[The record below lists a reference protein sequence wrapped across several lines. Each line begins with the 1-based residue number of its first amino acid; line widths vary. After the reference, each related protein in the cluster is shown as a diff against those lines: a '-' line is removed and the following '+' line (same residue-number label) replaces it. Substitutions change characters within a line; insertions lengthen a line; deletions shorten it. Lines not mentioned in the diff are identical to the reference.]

1 MYSQGTLLQQFWTGP
16 TVTKLYV
23 LSSIYSPLTMLLRE
37 ASQEDSWLLALWM
50 ILSEDS
56 TLGVVDFGSR

>member
-1 MYSQGTLLQQFWTGP
+1 
-16 TVTKLYV
+16 
-23 LSSIYSPLTMLLRE
+23 MLLRE